1 MTLLLKVMNNDYAD
15 EGDEDGLIET
25 ATAEVKVSGIE
36 VTLQST
42 SVRACEFGQLL
53 N

>member
-1 MTLLLKVMNNDYAD
+1 MTLLLKVMNNGSAD

-42 SVRACEFGQLL
+42 SVHACEFGQLL